1 MNSGRVE
8 VAFASSDPTAFL
20 AEGACISWYQVT
32 VCEPVAAGRRT
43 GAERAQGSGCRS
55 TCQLSPISRSTRE
68 LATSRVRSGSGASIC
83 FAKAR

>member
-8 VAFASSDPTAFL
+8 VAFATSHPTAFL

-43 GAERAQGSGCRS
+43 GARLRMPVY
-55 TCQLSPISRSTRE
+55 LS
-68 LATSRVRSGSGASIC
+68 AVAH
-83 FAKAR
+83 